1 MTVID
6 SVNHEH
12 EFPHMLKRWRKQR
25 RVSQLD
31 FSLDAGISQK
41 HLSFLES
48 GRSKPS
54 REMVLTISEAL
65 DLPLRERNQL
75 LHAAGFAQIYKQR
88 SLDNDEMRMVQD
100 ALQLSLKHHEPY
112 PAIVADRNWNLL
124 MANQASLKL
133 VGLLGEPEKVWK
145 TVDPSGDK
153 NVYRMTFSEHGMR
166 PMIANWDELSKH
178 LITRL
183 QRELGADPENKYLAA
198 LQQEIL
204 SSENFGDKGDPLDNL
219 MPLAPI
225 LPMQLSVGDTTLKT
239 FSMIS
244 SFGTA
249 QDITAEE
256 IKVETFFPADEFTK
270 TFFQRL
276 SESE

>member
-1 MTVID
+1 M
-6 SVNHEH
+6 SVVESQLGAN
-12 EFPHMLKRWRKQR
+12 EFSQMLKKWRKQR

-48 GRSKPS
+48 GRSRPS
-54 REMVLTISEAL
+54 RDMVLTIGEAL

-88 SLDNDEMRMVQD
+88 ALDNDEMKMVQD
-100 ALQLSLKHHEPY
+100 ALQMSLKHHEPY

-124 MANQASLKL
+124 MANDASLKL
-133 VGLLGEPEKVWK
+133 VGLLGDPDEVWQM
-145 TVDPSGDK
+145 VDPSGDK
-153 NVYRMTFSEHGMR
+153 NVYRMTFSESGMK
-166 PMIANWDELSKH
+166 PFIANWDELALH
-178 LITRL
+178 LIQRL
-183 QRELGADPENKYLAA
+183 QREFSADPENSY
-198 LQQEIL
+198 L
-204 SSENFGDKGDPLDNL
+204 SSLYKEISATFESVEKGRILDSFA
-219 MPLAPI
+219 PIAPI
-225 LPMQLSVGDTTLKT
+225 LPMHMSVAGVTLKT

-270 TFFQRL
+270 NFFLQL
-276 SESE
+276 QHN